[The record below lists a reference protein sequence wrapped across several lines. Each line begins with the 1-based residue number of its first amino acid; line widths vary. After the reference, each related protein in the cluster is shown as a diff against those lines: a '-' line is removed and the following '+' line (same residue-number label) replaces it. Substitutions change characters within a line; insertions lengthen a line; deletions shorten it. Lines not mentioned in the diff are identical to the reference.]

1 MRLLLIFAVILLAA
15 SSAHAVDGPPTIE
28 TAARQAF
35 IMDYQ
40 TGAVLLDK
48 NGDQR
53 MPPSSM
59 SKMMTMYVVFD
70 RLKKG
75 GLSLDDQLA
84 VSENA
89 WRKQGS
95 KMFVAVNSRVRVE
108 DLIRGVVIQSGN
120 DACTVLAE
128 GIGGSE
134 EAFADLL
141 NQYAK
146 KIGLANSSFRNSSG
160 WPDPEHLT
168 TARDLATIAR
178 RTIIDFPEYYRYY
191 AELEFAYNNIKQG
204 NRNPLLYKPSIGAD
218 GVKTGHTED
227 AGYGLTASAV
237 RDGRRVVM
245 VINGLNSM
253 KERASE
259 SERLI
264 DWAFREFVNVP
275 LFRAG
280 EAVDEAKVWLGTS
293 GKVSLVTKDNALI
306 TMPRKSRSAMKVTVR
321 YNSPVPAPVVRGT
334 QLATLTVSAPG
345 IESRDYPLLAGEDV
359 DQLGLAGRL
368 KAAVQFILWGSSGQ

>member
-1 MRLLLIFAVILLAA
+1 MRRLFQVFALLFAATPGWAA
-15 SSAHAVDGPPTIE
+15 DPPPAIE
-28 TAARQAF
+28 TAAQQAF
-35 IMDYQ
+35 IVDAH
-40 TGAVLLDK
+40 TGAVLLAK
-48 NGDQR
+48 NAEVR

-59 SKMMTMYVVFD
+59 SKMMTMYVVFE

-75 GLSLDDQLA
+75 GLSLDDHLP

-128 GIGGSE
+128 GLAGSE
-134 EAFADLL
+134 DAFAELL
-141 NQYAK
+141 NQKGKA
-146 KIGLANSSFRNSSG
+146 IGLRNTTFRNSSG

-168 TARDLATIAR
+168 TARDLAVIAL
-178 RTIIDFPEYYRYY
+178 RTIQDFPEYYRYY
-191 AELEFAYNNIKQG
+191 AELDYTYNNIKQG

-245 VINGLNSM
+245 VLNGMRTM
-253 KERASE
+253 KERAAE
-259 SERLI
+259 SERLV
-264 DWAFREFVNVP
+264 DWAFREFVNVA
-275 LFRAG
+275 LFRPG
-280 EAVDEAKVWLGTS
+280 EVVDEAKVWLGVS
-293 GKVSLVTKDNALI
+293 GKVPLVMKDAALI
-306 TMPRKSRSAMKVTVR
+306 TLPRKARSAMKVTVR
-321 YNSPVPAPVVRGT
+321 YDAPIPAPVARGT
-334 QLATLTVSAPG
+334 PLATLIVEAPG
-345 IESRDYPLLAGEDV
+345 IETRQYPLLAGEDV
-359 DQLGLAGRL
+359 PQLGLVGRL
-368 KAAVQFILWGSSGQ
+368 KAAVQFILWGSSG